1 MVMRYAYG
9 YGYGYGQDKKQNGIV
24 KVIMRN
30 LFVVIVILGVLRL
43 S

>member
-9 YGYGYGQDKKQNGIV
+9 YGYGYGQDKTQNGIV